1 MTWEFL
7 ATLPVRP
14 VWKLFRATR
23 WITGLRGQEAASEFA
38 DQGGSSRCGR

>member
-14 VWKLFRATR
+14 AGKLFPYHEVDCRPARAGGGPG
-23 WITGLRGQEAASEFA
+23 IAYE
-38 DQGGSSRCGR
+38 GSS

>member
-14 VWKLFRATR
+14 AGKLFRTTR
-23 WITGLRGQEAASEFA
+23 WIASPRGQEAASEFA
-38 DQGGSSRCGR
+38 DDGE